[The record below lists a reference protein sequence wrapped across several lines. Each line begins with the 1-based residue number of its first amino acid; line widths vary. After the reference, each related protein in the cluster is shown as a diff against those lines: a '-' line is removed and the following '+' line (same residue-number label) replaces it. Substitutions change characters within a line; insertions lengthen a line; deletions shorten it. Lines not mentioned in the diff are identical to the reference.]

1 MDELV
6 LGWESEWQQAAIIDW
21 ELEYSDRTQ
30 LNNCKLLRYEA
41 KVQGK

>member
-1 MDELV
+1 VDELE

-30 LNNCKLLRYEA
+30 LKNGKLLRYEA
-41 KVQGK
+41 KVEDK